1 MISNYSGSTSNIY
14 YCISFIIV
22 MLKYLYDFLMIK
34 VCINKLKKLMNQKNK
49 RSTSTENNYDKMREL
64 RDYFN
69 PEILQKCPITVLGK
83 IEYRNLAFK
92 YSDKNK
98 TKVLNYVS
106 LIKNPGQRLGFVG
119 CPGSGKSTLI

>member
-1 MISNYSGSTSNIY
+1 
-14 YCISFIIV
+14 

-98 TKVLNYVS
+98 TLTVGAFVTIL
-106 LIKNPGQRLGFVG
+106 LILSNTFDDCV
-119 CPGSGKSTLI
+119 